1 MKAALIQQIDSI
13 LPQTQ
18 CTQCGYPDCQAY
30 AEAIA
35 DGAPHNQCPPGGERV
50 IGKLAELL
58 KRETLPLNPKNGT
71 HRPKHVANIR
81 EAECIGCV
89 KCIKACPVDAII
101 GTGKMMHTVIE
112 QECTGCDLC
121 VPACPMDCID
131 MLPAQDNALHSDHW
145 RERHNRHKQ
154 RLDQSA
160 QEAYKKHQ
168 RNLADKKAY
177 IADALARA
185 KSKKPQK

>member
-18 CTQCGYPDCQAY
+18 CTKCGYPDCHAY

-35 DGAPHNQCPPGGERV
+35 DGTPHNQCPPGGERV
-50 IGKLAELL
+50 IRELSGL
-58 KRETLPLNPKNGT
+58 LQRDVLTLNPENGS
-71 HRPKHVANIR
+71 HQPKQVALIR

-101 GTGKMMHTVIE
+101 GTGKMMHSILE
-112 QECTGCDLC
+112 QECSGCDLC
-121 VPACPMDCID
+121 VPACPMDCIE
-131 MLPAQDNALHSDHW
+131 MRPAQDNTLHSERW
-145 RERHNRHKQ
+145 RERHNQRKQ
-154 RLDQSA
+154 RLSQQS
-160 QEAYKKHQ
+160 QEADRKHQ

-177 IADALARA
+177 IAAALARVKA
-185 KSKKPQK
+185 KK